1 MPSEG
6 AVLTADSQ
14 NIAYEDDEEVKPDEE
29 MITMLEAEE
38 DKVTPAKTIP
48 VVKENEVVS
57 SAKKEVV
64 EVVEV
69 PEKEEEKIQEV
80 AEALEEDNQPS
91 VSYRAETVYFA
102 NGSAV
107 VDASYN
113 KSLRKIVKDAK
124 ENNAKVRVLGFASSR
139 TRNTDAVSHKLANF
153 KVSMDRAQNV
163 AQALRKAGL
172 AAEYIEVEAL
182 SDTAPVYL
190 EVMPEGERL
199 NRRAEIYITY

>member
-1 MPSEG
+1 MYSHRFLGLVSFALFGLSACSATVFPDVIEDDMVRMEGQITADDSSASVRSQKIVRKMPSEG

-124 ENNAKVRVLGFASSR
+124 ENNAKVC
-139 TRNTDAVSHKLANF
+139 
-153 KVSMDRAQNV
+153 
-163 AQALRKAGL
+163 
-172 AAEYIEVEAL
+172 IE
-182 SDTAPVYL
+182 SYT
-190 EVMPEGERL
+190 
-199 NRRAEIYITY
+199 